1 MLSPKRD
8 PVPEEVVPAMSTVAA
23 TERGTSL
30 GEALRRMGGK
40 ATLGDVVA
48 ATGMPSVEAEAG
60 LKKLLET
67 CRGHLEVSSAGE
79 LLYKFDPKLVAR
91 DAEPLGA
98 RIRKAAW
105 SAFKVGFKI
114 WTAVMLVV
122 YFVVFVVLVIAAMTA
137 GRSSDRDGGFGG
149 DRRSGGF
156 GLGDL
161 FLMHWLLGGSGWRRG
176 GLYYGD
182 AHARRLPKEAQPP
195 FYKKVFAFIFGPEEP
210 RPTRQQKDRSV
221 LRLIRARRGV
231 VTTAELVEHAALSLP
246 EAEEEMGRLTGA
258 YGGDPRVS
266 PKGEVVYAFPDLM
279 KSAHGKV
286 RAREPDPAWLRLE
299 KPRKLTGNSGG
310 SNLVIGGMNGFN
322 LAAGFVIGLAPSL
335 DAARVEA
342 LALDPAIFFGLGVVP
357 VVFSSMFFAIP
368 ACRALALRR
377 ENNARVRRNVRRVL
391 VGLVCARS
399 VGKVRWISL
408 REAAE
413 HALRQLRGSGATAK
427 IVAEEMRTLAAEF
440 GADVETNDDGFR
452 YRFPAVRA
460 AFVEAELVRR
470 GVKLEDW
477 KPGEIVYSTSDSS
490 AEASER
496 DLAAFDR
503 DRAGAELDLSR
514 YLPSPDRIGYREDFD
529 LVVDDPPVRDASR
542 SRYPSSRR
550 LGSRR
555 G

>member
-1 MLSPKRD
+1 
-8 PVPEEVVPAMSTVAA
+8 MSTAAVA
-23 TERGTSL
+23 EQGTSL
-30 GEALRRMGGK
+30 GEALRRMGGH

-48 ATGMPSVEAEAG
+48 ATGMPSNEAEAG
-60 LKKLLET
+60 LKKMLET
-67 CRGHLEVSSAGE
+67 CRGHLEVSGSGE
-79 LLYKFDPKLVAR
+79 LLYKFDPGLVAR
-91 DAEPLGA
+91 DAEPFGL
-98 RIRKAAW
+98 RFRRAAW
-105 SAFKVGFKI
+105 AAFKTGFKI

-137 GRSSDRDGGFGG
+137 GRASDRDGGFGG
-149 DRRSGGF
+149 RRSGGF

-176 GLYYGD
+176 SLYYGD
-182 AHARRLPKEAQPP
+182 AHARHLPKEARPP

-210 RPTRQQKDRSV
+210 RPTQQQRDRSV

-231 VTTAELVEHAALSLP
+231 VTTAELVEHAALPLP
-246 EAEEEMGRLTGA
+246 EAEEEMARLTGA

-266 PKGEVVYAFPDLM
+266 PKGEVVYTFPGLM

-299 KPRKLTGNSGG
+299 KPRKLTGNTNG

-322 LAAGFVIGLAPSL
+322 LAAGFAIGLAPVL
-335 DAARVEA
+335 DTTGRAAA
-342 LALDPAIFFGLGVVP
+342 LAVDPAVFLGLGVVP

-377 ENNARVRRNVRRVL
+377 ENNARLRRNVRRVL

-399 VGKVRWISL
+399 VGAVRWISL
-408 REAAE
+408 REASA
-413 HALRQLRGSGATAK
+413 HVLQKLQGSGAS
-427 IVAEEMRTLAAEF
+427 AELVGEELRTLAAEF
-440 GADVETNDDGFR
+440 GAEVETDDDGFR
-452 YRFPAVRA
+452 YRFPAMRA

-477 KPGEIVYSTSDSS
+477 KPGQIVYSTSDSS
-490 AEASER
+490 TEASER
-496 DLAAFDR
+496 DVAAFDR
-503 DRAGAELDLSR
+503 ELDGAKLDLSR
-514 YLPSPDRIGYREDFD
+514 YLPSPNRIGYREDFD
-529 LVVDDPPVRDASR
+529 LVVDEAPVRGASRSR
-542 SRYPSSRR
+542 SRYPAQRF
-550 LGSRR
+550 GSRR